1 MKERGDNT
9 VVINLEKTDN
19 VIAYCSDCRSL
30 VFHGNDE
37 TPLKRK
43 VLKSRVV
50 EHLDSGTIGHEV
62 DVIYPRKSEKERII
76 AGKKFVSPPK
86 HFVEI
91 PRSGIFRK
99 N

>member
-9 VVINLEKTDN
+9 IVINVEKTDN

-43 VLKSRVV
+43 VLKNRVV
-50 EHLDSGTIGHEV
+50 EHLDQSTIDHEV

-76 AGKKFVSPPK
+76 AGKTFVSVPK
-86 HFVEI
+86 YILEA
-91 PRSGIFRK
+91 PRSGIFRR

>member
-1 MKERGDNT
+1 MKERQDNT
-9 VVINLEKTDN
+9 VVISVEKTDN

-37 TPLKRK
+37 TPLKLK
-43 VLKSRVV
+43 VLKKRVV
-50 EHLDSGTIGHEV
+50 EHLDRRIIDHEV

-76 AGKKFVSPPK
+76 AGEAFVSTPK
-86 HFVEI
+86 YILEA
-91 PRSGIFRK
+91 PRTGIFRR